1 MNKAKSMTGGTG
13 MEVRGRQLRVAVVG
27 AGAAGLC
34 AARHLAARPEAFAPP
49 VVFEAS
55 AQLGGTWVYSEERPF
70 GKGPPLPCN
79 MYRDLRTNLPKEAM
93 AFPDFPFE
101 VALPSFLPRAAVLSY
116 LEHYTESH
124 GLRGY
129 IRFQR
134 LVKQVTPV
142 DGPES
147 GWDVTSSQATGG
159 GEQETE
165 RFDAIMVCSGHYST
179 PFIPSISGLETFTGQ
194 VLHSRDYRCPE
205 PFAGHSVVLVG
216 AGPSGVDLAQQLAP
230 LARCVTL
237 SHSQVR
243 VRGLPAGVGQAA
255 PVTSVAGPLV
265 RFADGAVQVADTLVL
280 CTGYAYRL
288 PFLPAA
294 RLGLCVGDHLVAPLY
309 RHLLPP
315 QHPCLFLVGLC
326 QQICPFPHFH
336 VQVLFCL
343 AVLTGTCLLPPAPER
358 QVAAEEELRVY
369 LAAGGSPRHF
379 HRLGVRQWG
388 YLQELAQL
396 GGFPPLPPVIQKIY
410 DDTRERRTQDVG
422 SYRDCNYR
430 VLGAEEWELVG

>member
-1 MNKAKSMTGGTG
+1 

-237 SHSQVR
+237 SHSQAM
-243 VRGLPAGVGQAA
+243 PTA
-255 PVTSVAGPLV
+255 
-265 RFADGAVQVADTLVL
+265 
-280 CTGYAYRL
+280 
-288 PFLPAA
+288 
-294 RLGLCVGDHLVAPLY
+294 
-309 RHLLPP
+309 
-315 QHPCLFLVGLC
+315 
-326 QQICPFPHFH
+326 CPS
-336 VQVLFCL
+336 
-343 AVLTGTCLLPPAPER
+343 CLLPAWACAWGTTWWPHSTATSCRPSTRASSWWGCASRSAPSRTSTSRCSSAWLCSQVPACC
-358 QVAAEEELRVY
+358 
-369 LAAGGSPRHF
+369 
-379 HRLGVRQWG
+379 
-388 YLQELAQL
+388 
-396 GGFPPLPPVIQKIY
+396 PLPPSGRWQLRRSCGFTWLLGVPPGTSTAWACGSGATCRSWHSSGGFHHCPPSSRRFMMIRGSAAPRTLAATVTAITACLVPRSGSWWGEELWPPWGCAGSG
-410 DDTRERRTQDVG
+410 DGVSWRGDGRGSCPSTAGEMGDTGPGQCWVLACPQD
-422 SYRDCNYR
+422 
-430 VLGAEEWELVG
+430 